1 MDIIELIISS
11 SFFQT
16 LSVIL
21 LHFIWQALAIT
32 FSVFVLLKIV
42 NNQYAHARYLICLA
56 ALIICLIAPCLTSLF
71 LSYSPESEIIFNS
84 SELDITKDIL
94 TGSDSY
100 PTDIFDYLPIM
111 SLIWIAGVIY
121 FSIKL
126 IVQLYY
132 TSQLPKQSSVLP
144 NEQLQLLF
152 NTLQQKINVTKRAK
166 LLISLKA
173 EVPMVIGWLKP
184 IVLLPLS
191 MSTGLS
197 LQQIEMLLAH
207 ELAHIK
213 RYDYLV
219 NLIQTMVEVLFF
231 FHPAVFWLSKQ
242 IRAEREYCCDDAA
255 IACCGTPLAY
265 ANTLTNAEL
274 LRPHHIPTLAMAA
287 SGGDLLTRV
296 NRMITQH
303 HCTSNNKGSS
313 TSLAGLLIVFV
324 FVCLVSTHKVLAM
337 FHTEQSAI
345 AQNIETNLVT
355 QNSTAPIKEQTLET
369 QLLNETLEVNL
380 PANKIAPSIKPII
393 LSSDA
398 SVVVN
403 KTYNSASNIEL
414 KDNSKATTVV
424 DDKLNDSKLKP
435 ITRLATVEQNDLKEP
450 IIQRTITKTLQES
463 PIKTAQAIKQLK
475 ASEVTVSAS
484 KLAKLTNS
492 VEEPE
497 TLTPPQ
503 KNKEAT
509 NLEPTK
515 KQNLAPKEQSAKL
528 IHFVTP
534 SFPKLAV
541 VRKKES
547 PIEVHFT
554 INAQG
559 EVTNINFTNGRRVF
573 TKAIEKALAQWKFN
587 PKMVDGVPVATQLSR
602 TFNFSNEHADD
613 VASIGSRIK
622 RI

>member
-1 MDIIELIISS
+1 MDVTELIVNS

-16 LSVIL
+16 LSVVL
-21 LHFIWQALAIT
+21 LHFIWQALAIAIST
-32 FSVFVLLKIV
+32 FVLLKII
-42 NNQYAHARYLICLA
+42 NNQYAHARYLICIA
-56 ALIICLIAPCLTSLF
+56 ALIICLSAPWLTYLF
-71 LSYSPESEIIFNS
+71 LSYDTELALVFNN
-84 SELDITKDIL
+84 SELGITKDLLTNNSKFDSDIL
-94 TGSDSY
+94 
-100 PTDIFDYLPIM
+100 DYLPLM
-111 SLIWIAGVIY
+111 SLFWLCGVLV
-121 FSIKL
+121 FSVKL
-126 IVQLYY
+126 IIQLYY
-132 TSQLPKQSSVLP
+132 TSQLPKHDCVLP
-144 NEQLQLLF
+144 SVQLQRTF
-152 NTLQQKINVTKRAK
+152 NALQKKLNVTQRAK
-166 LLISLKA
+166 LLVSLRA

-380 PANKIAPSIKPII
+380 PINKIAPSIKPII

-450 IIQRTITKTLQES
+450 IIQRTITKTPQES